1 MANNDQMNLTFYFD
15 YKSNEAGLKEVMSSL
30 DKLEIRAEEAMRLN
44 PQGLNSD
51 DLERNIERYRLMVER
66 MRDAINNVW
75 DVDKKG
81 FNLDDIWEYDPSL
94 ATAFEK
100 GLGGVSTNIRQV
112 DRDIETSGVTIG
124 NYTERLDNF
133 KTSLVNAFRYNVV
146 NNFIDLL
153 MGQIQGLIS
162 YIRELD
168 TALNDIRIVTGKTA
182 NEILDWSEKSIAA
195 AENLGRSATEYA
207 KAALIYYQQGLPD
220 DQITD
225 RTNATLKLANV
236 SKQSVEEVADQL
248 TAIWNNFDDG
258 SKSMEY
264 YADVITKLGADTA
277 SSSDEIATGIQK
289 FASVAQTIGLS
300 YEYATAALTTITATT
315 RESAE
320 VVGTA
325 LKTIFSRF
333 QGLKLGETLDDG
345 TTLNQYSEALGKIGV
360 NILDDNGNLKEMDE
374 IIDDIGAKWATL
386 TKAQQ
391 MATAETVAGT
401 RQYTQMTALFANFDF
416 FKQNIESAESSLGA
430 LNQQNEIYLD
440 SVEAKLD
447 QLGATADSIKFDLFM
462 GTDWGNVIDALNTIL
477 KGVRGLIDD
486 FGGLSGIL
494 VTTGALLTKTF
505 APKLITDFA
514 TKFAK
519 MRNDWKELEK
529 KPFINLGTANENYF
543 SSSKSAVEF
552 IVNSLEKGTAE
563 AKDNTRIMNSLLQ
576 SGGKEA
582 VQTYKQLVK
591 NIQDAKIQLEST
603 IDNTF
608 AATAKSVTKKK
619 ESFFESGSLFNSSN
633 VSIADLIGSEDFKD
647 FKNLTDLSSAQ
658 NFIDFITSINST
670 MRKLGI
676 SANDSRDILKQ
687 LDSVMNTGSSTGQ
700 IYAKAWDLI
709 YKNLLKTD
717 PALAEATKQMYEN
730 TKAMGSLQKTQ
741 KVVSTISAVT
751 IGIQGLVTVVEKAN
765 DGDIWGAFTSGA
777 LSLGSALMMINPI
790 AGAIV
795 TGVGT
800 VMSALGSYV
809 DNANEKTR
817 ENIRSIIEQTE
828 NYAANA
834 KQLQELSN
842 TYSKLQSKQSLTT
855 DEQNELNSTI
865 ENLSS
870 LLGGEN
876 ELVAYYDES
885 GKAVYKTTAQV
896 QELIDKWK
904 EEQKAAADANIETAK
919 TLATDDKASYN
930 NTKDKLQQNKQTL
943 NDLNKDLE
951 ALKNGLNDDELE
963 KIINK
968 YSLGAV
974 EYFGSYEQQ
983 LQFKAQQMARAITD
997 GEGKLKDGFEDLNNL
1012 IDTEFA
1018 SFDFGDNDNAN
1029 LFAEKFKSL
1038 ITDGLSKGT
1047 IESAANI
1054 DTNIETILKYIQD
1067 GLNNKSLDMTALL
1080 SGDEDAV
1087 SAFNEGLDELI
1098 KNNPELEDMKEIL
1111 DIMIDS
1117 WEGNTDAANE
1127 AADAANRFSGTIS
1140 SWDSELSGF
1149 KGVIDDAQTAL
1160 EEFAEKGELSYDTM
1174 ISLNS
1179 AFGDVSGYEEFVN
1192 QLASGTMTSE
1202 QFKAGIEQLVSAYYS
1217 EKVALEGVTD
1227 ENKAQLEMMLKSIGV
1242 TNASQVAN
1250 AALAKEIYAQGNAA
1264 IAAGE
1269 DSSKYE
1275 AALKEMGYGA
1285 IFADKATYELKL
1297 QMIAANN
1304 TNMSFD
1310 EQIAAIEA
1318 LGNKAIE
1325 SGYKIKFMITS
1336 ANAAA
1341 KVDNLAGALE
1351 RTGLSAEEAYKQAQ
1365 ESILNS
1371 MQSQFKKGLEDY
1383 EFKMP
1388 SINLPPTTSGGGGG
1402 GGGSS
1407 KEEEDYEATIDKY
1420 EKKTK
1425 AIEEL
1430 EREISNLNNEVSDTE
1445 SLLEKN
1451 DLLEKQNKL
1460 LEQEKEL
1467 QVDLNNARDKEIAQ
1481 NVQQLK
1487 SIGFDIE
1494 YDPEQDKLLINN
1506 KEHINDLTS
1515 TGEKTTSEY
1524 RKEIEQTIKDTESLN
1539 DSNQDAADK
1548 FKELNRQIEKNNK
1561 AIKENAYND
1570 FKNQQDDILFNTIF
1584 YENLESGTSK
1594 VREIYLEV
1602 FNNWQAKL
1610 DEMIAKG
1617 MTLADDEVQEAIKK
1631 LYDLQDKI
1639 EDASDKIYE
1648 DQKDR
1653 IDDLLDFFSTASPK
1667 AISLVGKKIDLT
1679 NQQIAEN
1686 LEKGTEESIN
1696 KAIELYQELWKYQK
1710 QALELQKE
1718 LLEQQKDDYDDV
1730 ISAVTGAIDKEI
1742 DKLKEEQEAL
1752 KEQNEEREKEIEL
1765 MKLKAAL
1772 ELAQSQK
1779 TILVY
1784 HKNKGFV
1791 WEADQEAID
1800 EAKKNLNEF
1809 YADQKQDEI
1818 QKRIDALEKYKDKWS
1833 SIPDDIEQAENEIK
1847 AAEILGSDWQSKIF
1861 NMREDVVAEF
1871 GKNYK
1876 TTYDG
1881 IKQLDEQI
1889 NNGYTPIVEKIE
1901 ELIAKL
1907 AELQQQ
1913 AEETAKSLNFDIE
1926 NSQHYYAN
1934 ANGQAPTGLKTGDT
1948 VTTMGGT
1955 YLVSTTDPGQEGWG
1969 HNEESGYWSKLLGVT
1984 EEIQKRLV
1992 APDSSRLNGGQ
2003 VMQPEMLEMITEA
2016 LQEEMPELL
2025 NATNEGLSNTN
2036 SQLKT
2041 LNEISLDKISTDF
2054 KNYSSSIEKAI
2065 NNTDASAK
2073 NAKASASWASDSA
2086 SDAARSASDAQKY
2099 AEDAAQSARD
2109 AARSA
2114 SDAASSASSSV
2125 EVHHRGTDSGLA
2137 GSPTKVKNNLFE
2149 LANGGLK
2156 SDEVL
2161 SVLQKGEAIF
2171 TSQQLATLG
2180 QSVNSLI
2187 LLNDL
2192 QQKQIQFGITQ
2203 GFNNNVNSIKPQE
2216 GNNISFG
2223 DININIT
2230 GVENQEQFS
2239 SALKNNIKSIF
2250 AQAVAGI

>member
-153 MGQIQGLIS
+153 MGQIQGLAS

-182 NEILDWSEKSIAA
+182 DEMLDWSEKSIAA

-207 KAALIYYQQGLPD
+207 QAALIYYQQGLPD

-236 SKQSVEEVADQL
+236 SKQSVEEVANQL

-447 QLGATADSIKFDLFM
+447 QLGATVDSIKFDLFM
-462 GTDWGNVIDALNTIL
+462 GTDWGTAIDALNTIL
-477 KGVRGLIDD
+477 KGTRGLIDD

-514 TKFAK
+514 AKFAK
-519 MRNDWKELEK
+519 VHNDWKELEK

-543 SSSKSAVEF
+543 SSSKSTVQFFTNA
-552 IVNSLEKGTAE
+552 LEKGTTE
-563 AKDNTRIMNSLLQ
+563 AKDNIRIMNSILQ

-582 VQTYKQLVK
+582 LQTYEQLSKKVQDIIKQ
-591 NIQDAKIQLEST
+591 NESAV
-603 IDNTF
+603 NKSF
-608 AATAKSVTKKK
+608 ATSSTRLAGRN
-619 ESFFESGSLFNSSN
+619 FFESGELFNSFDIKIS
-633 VSIADLIGSEDFKD
+633 DLLNGVEDFKNVLNTDDIQD
-647 FKNLTDLSSAQ
+647 FASFMTA
-658 NFIDFITSINST
+658 INSS
-670 MRKLGI
+670 MNRLGI
-676 SANDSRDILKQ
+676 SSADSKKILNQ
-687 LDSVMNTGSSTGQ
+687 LTSEMSTGSTTGQ
-700 IYAKAWDLI
+700 IYAKAWELI
-709 YKNLLKTD
+709 IKTLRESD
-717 PALAEATKQMYEN
+717 PALAQAAEGLMQN
-730 TKAMGSLQKTQ
+730 TKAMESVQKTQ
-741 KVVSTISAVT
+741 KAISAISAVT
-751 IGIQGLVTVVEKAN
+751 VGVQGLITVVEKAN
-765 DGDIWGAFTSGA
+765 DGDIWGAFTSGV
-777 LSLGSALMMINPI
+777 LSLGSALTMIHPLVGV
-790 AGAIV
+790 AV
-795 TGVGT
+795 TGIGT
-800 VMSALGSYV
+800 VMSALGSYI
-809 DNANEKTR
+809 DQANEKTR
-817 ENIRSIIEQTE
+817 ENIRATIEQTE

-842 TYSKLQSKQSLTT
+842 TYSKLQSKQFLTA
-855 DEQNELNSTI
+855 DEQSELNSTI
-865 ENLSS
+865 ENLGS

-885 GKAVYKTTAQV
+885 GKAVYKTIAQV

-919 TLATDDKASYN
+919 TLATDDKTSYN
-930 NTKDKLQQNKQTL
+930 NTRDKLQQNKQTL

-951 ALKNGLNDDELE
+951 DLKNGLKDDELE
-963 KIINK
+963 KIVDK

-974 EYFGSYEQQ
+974 EYFGTYEQQ
-983 LQFKAQQMARAITD
+983 LQYKAQQMAKAITD
-997 GEGKLKDGFEDLNNL
+997 GEGKLQDGFEDLNNL

-1018 SFDFGDNDNAN
+1018 TFDFGNDDNAN

-1038 ITDGLSKGT
+1038 IIDGLSKGT

-1054 DTNIETILKYIQD
+1054 DTNIETILNYIQN
-1067 GLNNKSLDMTALL
+1067 GLNDKSLDMTALL
-1080 SGDEDAV
+1080 SGDKDAI
-1087 SAFNEGLDELI
+1087 SDFKEGLKKLTE
-1098 KNNPELEDMKEIL
+1098 NNPELNDMKDIL
-1111 DIMIDS
+1111 DTMIDS
-1117 WEGNTDAANE
+1117 WGDNAEAANE
-1127 AADAANRFSGTIS
+1127 AADASEKFSGTIGN
-1140 SWDSELSGF
+1140 WDSELSGF
-1149 KGVIDDAQTAL
+1149 KGVIDDAKSAL
-1160 EEFAEKGELSYDTM
+1160 EEFAEKGSLSYDTM

-1202 QFKAGIEQLVSAYYS
+1202 QFKAGIEQLISTYYS

-1242 TNASQVAN
+1242 SNSAEIATQAVVQQLYNQAN
-1250 AALAKEIYAQGNAA
+1250 AAIKSGKDSSQYISKLQEMSGNSKYAESCIYDLQMQMIITNDTGMSFDDQIAQIEKLGNAA
-1264 IAAGE
+1264 LQSGYNIQFMIQASNASDKVSQYAHNFQNLGM
-1269 DSSKYE
+1269 D
-1275 AALKEMGYGA
+1275 ADTALK
-1285 IFADKATYELKL
+1285 K
-1297 QMIAANN
+1297 
-1304 TNMSFD
+1304 
-1310 EQIAAIEA
+1310 
-1318 LGNKAIE
+1318 
-1325 SGYKIKFMITS
+1325 
-1336 ANAAA
+1336 
-1341 KVDNLAGALE
+1341 
-1351 RTGLSAEEAYKQAQ
+1351 AQ
-1365 ESILNS
+1365 EVVLSR
-1371 MQSQFKKGLEDY
+1371 MQKDFTEGLKNYTPKAPEI
-1383 EFKMP
+1383 KVP
-1388 SINLPPTTSGGGGG
+1388 VTTSGGGGG
-1402 GGGSS
+1402 GGGGSSS
-1407 KEEEDYEATIDKY
+1407 KEEDYEATIDKY

-1451 DLLEKQNKL
+1451 DLLEKTNKL

-1467 QVDLNNARDKEIAQ
+1467 QLDLNNARDKEIAQ

-1506 KEHINDLTS
+1506 KEHINDLTA
-1515 TGEKTTSEY
+1515 TGDKTTSEY
-1524 RKEIEQTIKDTESLN
+1524 RKEIEGLIKDTESLN

-1584 YENLESGTSK
+1584 YENLESGASK
-1594 VREIYLEV
+1594 VREIYLAV

-1639 EDASDKIYE
+1639 DDTSDKIYE
-1648 DQKDR
+1648 NQKDR

-1800 EAKKNLNEF
+1800 EAKKDLNEF
-1809 YADQKQDEI
+1809 YADQEQDEI

-1861 NMREDVVAEF
+1861 NMREDIVAEF

-1913 AEETAKSLNFDIE
+1913 AEETANSMNFDTGY
-1926 NSQHYYAN
+1926 SKSYYAN

-1955 YLVSTTDPGQEGWG
+1955 YVVSTTDPGQEGWG
-1969 HNEESGYWSKLLGVT
+1969 YNEKSGYWSKLLGAT
-1984 EEIQKRLV
+1984 EEIQKRL
-1992 APDSSRLNGGQ
+1992 AAQDSARLNGNR
-2003 VMQPEMLEMITEA
+2003 VMQPELLQAITET

-2025 NATNEGLSNTN
+2025 NATNEGLSNTS

>member
-15 YKSNEAGLKEVMSSL
+15 YKSNDAGLKEVMSSL

-94 ATAFEK
+94 AAAFEK
-100 GLGGVSTNIRQV
+100 GLGGVSTNIRQI

-153 MGQIQGLIS
+153 MGQVQGLTT
-162 YIRELD
+162 YVRELD

-182 NEILDWSEKSIAA
+182 DEMLDWSEKTIAA

-207 KAALIYYQQGLPD
+207 QAALIFYQQGLPD

-300 YEYATAALTTITATT
+300 YEYAAAALTTITATT
-315 RESAE
+315 RESAD

-345 TTLNQYSEALGKIGV
+345 TTLNKYSEALKVIGV

-416 FKQNIESAESSLGA
+416 FKQNIESAKSSLGA
-430 LNQQNEIYLD
+430 LNEQNEIYLD
-440 SVEAKLD
+440 SIDAKLD

-462 GTDWGNVIDALNTIL
+462 GTDWGNAIDALNTIL
-477 KGVRGLIDD
+477 KGVRGLVDD

-505 APKLITDFA
+505 APKLVTDFA
-514 TKFAK
+514 TQASKLF
-519 MRNDWKELEK
+519 NDWKTLDGK
-529 KPFINLGTANENYF
+529 VFTNLSNLNTGAFKDTTSTVNFFTNALVSGSEEYKENIRIAN
-543 SSSKSAVEF
+543 SILS
-552 IVNSLEKGTAE
+552 T
-563 AKDNTRIMNSLLQ
+563 
-576 SGGKEA
+576 GGKEA
-582 VQTYKQLVK
+582 LKNYEEMSGTIQGIIQYLERTTENTLGKFSRRNSNSGGLNLFEQGFALNDSNAAFKALDPNQQDILTDSLIKTYDALGLTQKAQDQLFAKYEQYTSKNLNTNQIFELTIQDIKKALIEEGSSSEEVAKKLDGLNKATSGLSKNNEAYAKAQKVQTVVK
-591 NIQDAKIQLEST
+591 
-603 IDNTF
+603 
-608 AATAKSVTKKK
+608 
-619 ESFFESGSLFNSSN
+619 
-633 VSIADLIGSEDFKD
+633 
-647 FKNLTDLSSAQ
+647 
-658 NFIDFITSINST
+658 
-670 MRKLGI
+670 GI
-676 SANDSRDILKQ
+676 SA
-687 LDSVMNTGSSTGQ
+687 
-700 IYAKAWDLI
+700 A
-709 YKNLLKTD
+709 
-717 PALAEATKQMYEN
+717 
-730 TKAMGSLQKTQ
+730 
-741 KVVSTISAVT
+741 T

-790 AGAIV
+790 AGAVV
-795 TGVGT
+795 TGIGT
-800 VMSALGSYV
+800 AMSALGSYI

-817 ENIRSIIEQTE
+817 EHIRATIEQTE

-842 TYSKLQSKQSLTT
+842 TYSKLQSKQSLTA

-865 ENLSS
+865 ESLGS
-870 LLGGEN
+870 LLGGDN

-904 EEQKAAADANIETAK
+904 EEQKAAADANIQTAQ
-919 TLATDDKASYN
+919 TLATDDKTSYN
-930 NTKDKLQQNKQTL
+930 NTRDKLQQNKQTL
-943 NDLNKDLE
+943 NELNKDLE
-951 ALKNGLNDDELE
+951 ALRNGLNDDEL
-963 KIINK
+963 NALVDK

-983 LQFKAQQMARAITD
+983 LQYKTQQMAKAITD
-997 GEGKLKDGFEDLNNL
+997 GEGKLQDGFEDLNNL
-1012 IDTEFA
+1012 IDAEFA
-1018 SFDFGDNDNAN
+1018 TFDFGDNDNAN
-1029 LFAEKFKSL
+1029 LFAEKFKTL

-1047 IESAANI
+1047 IESATNI
-1054 DTNIETILKYIQD
+1054 DTNIETILSYIQD
-1067 GLNNKSLDMTALL
+1067 GLNDKSLDMTALL

-1087 SAFNEGLDELI
+1087 SAFDEGLDELI
-1098 KNNPELEDMKEIL
+1098 DNNPELADMKDIL
-1111 DIMIDS
+1111 DTMIDS
-1117 WEGNTDAANE
+1117 WEDNADAANE
-1127 AADAANRFSGTIS
+1127 AADASERFSGTIS

-1149 KGVIDDAQTAL
+1149 KGVIDDAKSAL

-1202 QFKAGIEQLVSAYYS
+1202 QFKAGIEQLISTYYS

-1242 TNASQVAN
+1242 SNSA
-1250 AALAKEIYAQGNAA
+1250 EIATQAVVQQLYNQATAA
-1264 IAAGE
+1264 IKSGK
-1269 DSSKYE
+1269 DSSQY
-1275 AALKEMGYGA
+1275 
-1285 IFADKATYELKL
+1285 ISKL
-1297 QMIAANN
+1297 QEMSGNSKYAESCIYDLQMQMIIAND

-1310 EQIAAIEA
+1310 EQIAQIEK
-1318 LGNKAIE
+1318 LGNAALQ
-1325 SGYKIKFMITS
+1325 SGYNMQFMIQAS
-1336 ANAAA
+1336 NASD
-1341 KVDNLAGALE
+1341 KVSQYAHNFQNLGMDADTAL
-1351 RTGLSAEEAYKQAQ
+1351 KKAQ
-1365 ESILNS
+1365 EVVLSR
-1371 MQSQFKKGLEDY
+1371 MQKDFTEGLKNYTPKAPEI
-1383 EFKMP
+1383 KVP
-1388 SINLPPTTSGGGGG
+1388 VTTSGGGGG
-1402 GGGSS
+1402 GSSS
-1407 KEEEDYEATIDKY
+1407 KEEDYEATIDKY

-1451 DLLEKQNKL
+1451 ELLEKTNKL

-1467 QVDLNNARDKEIAQ
+1467 QLDLNNARDKEIAQ

-1506 KEHINDLTS
+1506 KEHINDLTA
-1515 TGEKTTSEY
+1515 TGDKTTSEY
-1524 RKEIEQTIKDTESLN
+1524 RKEIEGLIKDTESLN
-1539 DSNQDAADK
+1539 DSNQDAVDK

-1639 EDASDKIYE
+1639 DDASDKIYE
-1648 DQKDR
+1648 NQKDR

-1784 HKNKGFV
+1784 HKNQGFV

-1809 YADQKQDEI
+1809 YADQEQDEI

-1907 AELQQQ
+1907 AELQEQ
-1913 AEETAKSLNFDIE
+1913 AEETANSMNFDTGY
-1926 NSQHYYAN
+1926 SKSYYAN

-1955 YLVSTTDPGQEGWG
+1955 YVVSTTDPGQEGWG
-1969 HNEESGYWSKLLGVT
+1969 YNEDSGYWSKLLGAT
-1984 EEIQKRLV
+1984 EEIQKRL
-1992 APDSSRLNGGQ
+1992 AAQDSARLNGSQ
-2003 VMQPEMLEMITEA
+2003 VMQPELLQAITET

-2025 NATNEGLSNTN
+2025 TATNEGLSSTTTE
-2036 SQLKT
+2036 LKT

-2086 SDAARSASDAQKY
+2086 SDAARSASDAERY
-2099 AEDAAQSARD
+2099 AQDAAQSARD
-2109 AARSA
+2109 AASSA
-2114 SDAASSASSSV
+2114 SDAASSAPSQSDSV
-2125 EVHHRGTDSGLA
+2125 EVHHRGIDSGLA
-2137 GSPTKVKNNLFE
+2137 GSPTKVENNLFE

-2156 SDEVL
+2156 EDEVL

-2171 TSQQLATLG
+2171 TSKQLATLG
-2180 QSVNSLI
+2180 QSVNSLV

-2192 QQKQIQFGITQ
+2192 QQKQLQIGLTQ
-2203 GFNNNVNSIKPQE
+2203 GFNNNINSAVPRE

-2223 DININIT
+2223 DININMT
-2230 GVENQEQFS
+2230 GVENQEQFG

>member
-1 MANNDQMNLTFYFD
+1 
-15 YKSNEAGLKEVMSSL
+15 
-30 DKLEIRAEEAMRLN
+30 
-44 PQGLNSD
+44 
-51 DLERNIERYRLMVER
+51 
-66 MRDAINNVW
+66 
-75 DVDKKG
+75 
-81 FNLDDIWEYDPSL
+81 
-94 ATAFEK
+94 
-100 GLGGVSTNIRQV
+100 
-112 DRDIETSGVTIG
+112 
-124 NYTERLDNF
+124 
-133 KTSLVNAFRYNVV
+133 
-146 NNFIDLL
+146 
-153 MGQIQGLIS
+153 
-162 YIRELD
+162 
-168 TALNDIRIVTGKTA
+168 
-182 NEILDWSEKSIAA
+182 
-195 AENLGRSATEYA
+195 
-207 KAALIYYQQGLPD
+207 
-220 DQITD
+220 
-225 RTNATLKLANV
+225 
-236 SKQSVEEVADQL
+236 
-248 TAIWNNFDDG
+248 
-258 SKSMEY
+258 
-264 YADVITKLGADTA
+264 
-277 SSSDEIATGIQK
+277 
-289 FASVAQTIGLS
+289 
-300 YEYATAALTTITATT
+300 
-315 RESAE
+315 
-320 VVGTA
+320 
-325 LKTIFSRF
+325 
-333 QGLKLGETLDDG
+333 
-345 TTLNQYSEALGKIGV
+345 
-360 NILDDNGNLKEMDE
+360 
-374 IIDDIGAKWATL
+374 
-386 TKAQQ
+386 
-391 MATAETVAGT
+391 
-401 RQYTQMTALFANFDF
+401 MTALFANFDF
-416 FKQNIESAESSLGA
+416 FKQNIESAKSSLGA
-430 LNQQNEIYLD
+430 LNEQNEIYLD
-440 SVEAKLD
+440 SIDAKLD

-462 GTDWGNVIDALNTIL
+462 GTDWGNAIDALNTIL
-477 KGVRGLIDD
+477 KGVRGLVDD

-543 SSSKSAVEF
+543 SSSKSTVQFFTNA
-552 IVNSLEKGTAE
+552 LEKGTTE
-563 AKDNTRIMNSLLQ
+563 AKDNIRIMNSILQ

-582 VQTYKQLVK
+582 LQVYEQLSKKVQDIIKQNENAVNK
-591 NIQDAKIQLEST
+591 SFTTSSTQLT
-603 IDNTF
+603 GRN
-608 AATAKSVTKKK
+608 
-619 ESFFESGSLFNSSN
+619 FFESGELFNSSD
-633 VSIADLIGSEDFKD
+633 VKISDLLNGVEDFKNVLNTDDIQD
-647 FKNLTDLSSAQ
+647 FASFMT
-658 NFIDFITSINST
+658 TINSS
-670 MRKLGI
+670 MNRLGI
-676 SANDSRDILKQ
+676 SSADSKKILNQ
-687 LDSVMNTGSSTGQ
+687 LTSEMSTGSTTGQ
-700 IYAKAWDLI
+700 IYAKAWELI
-709 YKNLLKTD
+709 IKSLKESD
-717 PALAEATKQMYEN
+717 PALAQAAEGLMQN
-730 TKAMGSLQKTQ
+730 TKAMESVQKTQ
-741 KVVSTISAVT
+741 KTVSAISAVT
-751 IGIQGLVTVVEKAN
+751 VGIQGLVTVVEKAN

-790 AGAIV
+790 AGAVV
-795 TGVGT
+795 TGIGT
-800 VMSALGSYV
+800 VMSALGSYI

-817 ENIRSIIEQTE
+817 AHIRATIEQTE

-842 TYSKLQSKQSLTT
+842 TYSKLQSKQSLTA

-865 ENLSS
+865 ESLGS
-870 LLGGEN
+870 LLGGDN

-904 EEQKAAADANIETAK
+904 EEQKAAADANIQAVQ
-919 TLATDDKASYN
+919 TLATDDKTSYN
-930 NTKDKLQQNKQTL
+930 NTRDKLQQNKQTL
-943 NDLNKDLE
+943 NELNKDLE
-951 ALKNGLNDDELE
+951 ALKSGLNDDEL
-963 KIINK
+963 NVLVDK

-983 LQFKAQQMARAITD
+983 LQYKAQQMAKAITD
-997 GEGKLKDGFEDLNNL
+997 GEGKLQDGFEDLNNL

-1018 SFDFGDNDNAN
+1018 TFDFGDNDNAN
-1029 LFAEKFKSL
+1029 LFAEKFKTL

-1047 IESAANI
+1047 IESATNI
-1054 DTNIETILKYIQD
+1054 DTNIETILNYIQD
-1067 GLNNKSLDMTALL
+1067 GLNDKSLDMTALL

-1087 SAFNEGLDELI
+1087 SDFKEGLKKLT
-1098 KNNPELEDMKEIL
+1098 KNNPELNDMADIL
-1111 DIMIDS
+1111 DTMIDS
-1117 WEGNTDAANE
+1117 WEDNANAANE
-1127 AADAANRFSGTIS
+1127 AADASERFSGTIG

-1149 KGVIDDAQTAL
+1149 KGVIDDAKSAL

-1202 QFKAGIEQLVSAYYS
+1202 QFKEGIEQLISTYYS

-1242 TNASQVAN
+1242 SNSAEIATQAVVQQLYNQAN
-1250 AALAKEIYAQGNAA
+1250 AAIKSGKDSSQYISKLQEMSGNSKYAESCIYDLQMQMIITNDTGMSFDDQIAQIEKLGNAA
-1264 IAAGE
+1264 LQSGYNIQFMIQASNASDKVSQYAHNFQNLGM
-1269 DSSKYE
+1269 D
-1275 AALKEMGYGA
+1275 ADTALK
-1285 IFADKATYELKL
+1285 K
-1297 QMIAANN
+1297 
-1304 TNMSFD
+1304 
-1310 EQIAAIEA
+1310 
-1318 LGNKAIE
+1318 
-1325 SGYKIKFMITS
+1325 
-1336 ANAAA
+1336 
-1341 KVDNLAGALE
+1341 
-1351 RTGLSAEEAYKQAQ
+1351 AQ
-1365 ESILNS
+1365 EVVLSR
-1371 MQSQFKKGLEDY
+1371 MQKDFTEGLKNYTPKAPEI
-1383 EFKMP
+1383 KVP
-1388 SINLPPTTSGGGGG
+1388 VTTS

-1407 KEEEDYEATIDKY
+1407 KEEKDYEATIDKY

-1451 DLLEKQNKL
+1451 DLLEKTNKL

-1467 QVDLNNARDKEIAQ
+1467 QLDLNNARDKEIAQ

-1506 KEHINDLTS
+1506 KEHINDLTA
-1515 TGEKTTSEY
+1515 TGDKTTSEY
-1524 RKEIEQTIKDTESLN
+1524 RKEIEGLIKDTESLN

-1561 AIKENAYND
+1561 SIKENAYND
-1570 FKNQQDDILFNTIF
+1570 FKNQQEDILFNTIF
-1584 YENLESGTSK
+1584 YENLESGASK
-1594 VREIYLEV
+1594 IREIYLMV

-1617 MTLADDEVQEAIKK
+1617 MTLADDEVQEAVKK
-1631 LYDLQDKI
+1631 LYELQDKI
-1639 EDASDKIYE
+1639 DDASDQIYE
-1648 DQKDR
+1648 NQKDR

-1784 HKNKGFV
+1784 HKNQGFV

-1809 YADQKQDEI
+1809 YADQEQDEI

-1889 NNGYTPIVEKIE
+1889 NNGYAPIVEKIE

-1907 AELQQQ
+1907 AELQEQ
-1913 AEETAKSLNFDIE
+1913 AEETANSMNFDTGL
-1926 NSQHYYAN
+1926 SQHYYAN
-1934 ANGQAPTGLKTGDT
+1934 ADGQAPTGLKTGDT

-1955 YLVSTTDPGQEGWG
+1955 YVVSTTKQEGWG
-1969 HNEESGYWSKLLGVT
+1969 YNEDSGYWSKLLGET
-1984 EEIQKRLV
+1984 EEIRKRL
-1992 APDSSRLNGGQ
+1992 AAQDSARLNGSQ
-2003 VMQPEMLEMITEA
+2003 VMQPELLEMIADT

-2025 NATNEGLSNTN
+2025 TATNEGLSST
-2036 SQLKT
+2036 STELKT

-2086 SDAARSASDAQKY
+2086 SDAARSASDAERY
-2099 AEDAAQSARD
+2099 AQD

-2114 SDAASSASSSV
+2114 RDAASSASSQSDSV
-2125 EVHHRGTDSGLA
+2125 EVHHRGIDSGLA
-2137 GSPTKVKNNLFE
+2137 GSPTKIENNLFE

-2156 SDEVL
+2156 EDEVL

-2171 TSQQLATLG
+2171 TSKQLATLG
-2180 QSVNSLI
+2180 QSVNSLV

-2192 QQKQIQFGITQ
+2192 QQKQLQIGLTQ
-2203 GFNNNVNSIKPQE
+2203 GFNNNINSAVPRE

-2223 DININIT
+2223 DINITMT

>member
-1 MANNDQMNLTFYFD
+1 
-15 YKSNEAGLKEVMSSL
+15 
-30 DKLEIRAEEAMRLN
+30 
-44 PQGLNSD
+44 
-51 DLERNIERYRLMVER
+51 
-66 MRDAINNVW
+66 
-75 DVDKKG
+75 
-81 FNLDDIWEYDPSL
+81 
-94 ATAFEK
+94 
-100 GLGGVSTNIRQV
+100 
-112 DRDIETSGVTIG
+112 
-124 NYTERLDNF
+124 
-133 KTSLVNAFRYNVV
+133 
-146 NNFIDLL
+146 
-153 MGQIQGLIS
+153 
-162 YIRELD
+162 
-168 TALNDIRIVTGKTA
+168 
-182 NEILDWSEKSIAA
+182 
-195 AENLGRSATEYA
+195 
-207 KAALIYYQQGLPD
+207 
-220 DQITD
+220 
-225 RTNATLKLANV
+225 
-236 SKQSVEEVADQL
+236 
-248 TAIWNNFDDG
+248 
-258 SKSMEY
+258 
-264 YADVITKLGADTA
+264 
-277 SSSDEIATGIQK
+277 
-289 FASVAQTIGLS
+289 
-300 YEYATAALTTITATT
+300 
-315 RESAE
+315 
-320 VVGTA
+320 
-325 LKTIFSRF
+325 
-333 QGLKLGETLDDG
+333 
-345 TTLNQYSEALGKIGV
+345 
-360 NILDDNGNLKEMDE
+360 
-374 IIDDIGAKWATL
+374 
-386 TKAQQ
+386 
-391 MATAETVAGT
+391 
-401 RQYTQMTALFANFDF
+401 MTALFANFDF
-416 FKQNIESAESSLGA
+416 FKQNIESAKSSLGA
-430 LNQQNEIYLD
+430 LNEQNEIYLD
-440 SVEAKLD
+440 SIDAKLD

-477 KGVRGLIDD
+477 KGVRGLVDD

-543 SSSKSAVEF
+543 SSSKSTVQFFTNA
-552 IVNSLEKGTAE
+552 LEKGTTE
-563 AKDNTRIMNSLLQ
+563 AKDNIRIMNSILQ

-582 VQTYKQLVK
+582 LQTYEQ
-591 NIQDAKIQLEST
+591 ISEKIQNVIKQRDSYVTSALERASR
-603 IDNTF
+603 NNNNN
-608 AATAKSVTKKK
+608 VNL
-619 ESFFESGSLFNSSN
+619 FESGNLFNSSEN
-633 VSIADLIGSEDFKD
+633 RLGTDIDVSSIVSISGTLDDAM
-647 FKNLTDLSSAQ
+647 KN
-658 NFIDFITSINST
+658 
-670 MRKLGI
+670 LGI
-676 SANDSRDILKQ
+676 SSKDAMTIMEQFGSMIEQNIPTNKAFNQIINLITESLEKSSPQFRQWSEQAKQ
-687 LDSVMNTGSSTGQ
+687 
-700 IYAKAWDLI
+700 A
-709 YKNLLKTD
+709 
-717 PALAEATKQMYEN
+717 AEQGKEYMASMEKMQ
-730 TKAMGSLQKTQ
+730 KVQKT
-741 KVVSTISAVT
+741 VSAISAVT

-790 AGAIV
+790 AGAVV
-795 TGVGT
+795 TGIGT

-809 DNANEKTR
+809 DQTNEKTR
-817 ENIRSIIEQTE
+817 EHIRATIEQTE

-842 TYSKLQSKQSLTT
+842 TYSKLQSKQSLTA

-865 ENLSS
+865 ESLGS
-870 LLGGEN
+870 LLGGDN

-904 EEQKAAADANIETAK
+904 EEQKAAADANIQAAQ
-919 TLATDDKASYN
+919 TLATDDKTSYN
-930 NTKDKLQQNKQTL
+930 NTRDKLQQNKQTL
-943 NDLNKDLE
+943 NELNKDLE
-951 ALKNGLNDDELE
+951 ALKSGLNDDEL
-963 KIINK
+963 NALVDR

-983 LQFKAQQMARAITD
+983 LQYKAQQMAKAITD
-997 GEGKLKDGFEDLNNL
+997 GEGKLQDGFEDLNNL

-1018 SFDFGDNDNAN
+1018 TFDFGDNDNAN

-1054 DTNIETILKYIQD
+1054 DTNIETILNYIQD
-1067 GLNNKSLDMTALL
+1067 GLNDKSLDMTALL
-1080 SGDEDAV
+1080 SGNKDAV
-1087 SAFNEGLDELI
+1087 SDFKEGLKKLT
-1098 KNNPELEDMKEIL
+1098 KNNPELNDMADIL
-1111 DIMIDS
+1111 DTMIDS
-1117 WEGNTDAANE
+1117 WENNADAANE
-1127 AADAANRFSGTIS
+1127 AADASERFSGTIG

-1149 KGVIDDAQTAL
+1149 KGVIDDAKSAL
-1160 EEFAEKGELSYDTM
+1160 EEFAEKSELSYDTM

-1192 QLASGTMTSE
+1192 QLASGAMTSE
-1202 QFKAGIEQLVSAYYS
+1202 QFKAGIEQLISTYYS

-1227 ENKAQLEMMLKSIGV
+1227 ENKAQLEMMLNSLGV
-1242 TNASQVAN
+1242 TNSAQIAN
-1250 AALAKEIYAQGNAA
+1250 QALANEIIAQGNAA
-1264 IAAGE
+1264 LAAGE
-1269 DSSKYE
+1269 DTSQYD
-1275 AALKEMGYGA
+1275 AALEKMGYKAVFSEKA
-1285 IFADKATYELKL
+1285 IYQLEL
-1297 QMIAANN
+1297 QMIAAND
-1304 TNMSFD
+1304 TGMDFSS
-1310 EQIAAIEA
+1310 QIAAIEKV
-1318 LGNKAIE
+1318 G
-1325 SGYKIKFMITS
+1325 
-1336 ANAAA
+1336 NAALKA
-1341 KVDNLAGALE
+1341 GYNLQFMMSAAGAQDMKKRLMSDYSVKGKLAYGMTE
-1351 RTGLSAEEAYKQAQ
+1351 EKIDQMVVDSMMQNVSDKINSATKNIDIDV
-1365 ESILNS
+1365 S
-1371 MQSQFKKGLEDY
+1371 
-1383 EFKMP
+1383 
-1388 SINLPPTTSGGGGG
+1388 LPPTTTTGGGGG

-1407 KEEEDYEATIDKY
+1407 SKEKDYEATIDKY

-1430 EREISNLNNEVSDTE
+1430 EREISDLNNEVSDTE

-1451 DLLEKQNKL
+1451 DLLEKTNKL

-1467 QVDLNNARDKEIAQ
+1467 QLDLNNARDKEIAQ

-1506 KEHINDLTS
+1506 KEHINDLTA
-1515 TGEKTTSEY
+1515 TGDKTTSEY
-1524 RKEIEQTIKDTESLN
+1524 RKEIEGLIKDTESLN
-1539 DSNQDAADK
+1539 DSNQDAVDK

-1639 EDASDKIYE
+1639 DDASDQIYE
-1648 DQKDR
+1648 NQKDR

-1784 HKNKGFV
+1784 HKNQGFV

-1809 YADQKQDEI
+1809 YADQEQDEI

-1861 NMREDVVAEF
+1861 NMREDIVAEF

-1907 AELQQQ
+1907 AELQEQ
-1913 AEETAKSLNFDIE
+1913 AEETANSMNFDTGY
-1926 NSQHYYAN
+1926 SKSYYAN

-1955 YLVSTTDPGQEGWG
+1955 YVVSTTDPEQEGWG
-1969 HNEESGYWSKLLGVT
+1969 YNKDSGYWSKLLGTT
-1984 EEIQKRLV
+1984 EEIQKRL
-1992 APDSSRLNGGQ
+1992 AAQDSARLNGSQ
-2003 VMQPEMLEMITEA
+2003 VMQPELLQAITET

-2025 NATNEGLSNTN
+2025 TATNEGLSSTTTE
-2036 SQLKT
+2036 LKT

-2086 SDAARSASDAQKY
+2086 SDAARSAADAERY
-2099 AEDAAQSARD
+2099 AQDAARSARD
-2109 AARSA
+2109 AASSA
-2114 SDAASSASSSV
+2114 SDAASSASSQSDSV
-2125 EVHHRGTDSGLA
+2125 EVHHRGIDSGLA
-2137 GSPTKVKNNLFE
+2137 GSPTKVENNLFE

-2156 SDEVL
+2156 EDEVL
-2161 SVLQKGEAIF
+2161 SVLQKGETIF
-2171 TSQQLATLG
+2171 TSKQLATLG
-2180 QSVNSLI
+2180 QSVNSLV

-2192 QQKQIQFGITQ
+2192 QQKQLQIGLTQ
-2203 GFNNNVNSIKPQE
+2203 GFNNNINSAVPRE

-2223 DININIT
+2223 DININMT